1 MSKLKKINVVVISS
15 RFNEDIVN
23 NLYLGVERCFIDSAL
38 EVNIHRAFVPGAF
51 ELPYMAKQ
59 FVDKDAKYSLKKS
72 LEAAYSLAKV
82 DCIITLGCIIKGE
95 TAHFEYISNA
105 CSNTLA
111 SLTLQSKIPI
121 MFGVITAY
129 DKDQAI
135 ARSETDFNSN
145 KNLNIGYNVADAA
158 IKTLLSLED
167 LKGNINLHYNLLKK

>member
-23 NLYLGVERCFIDSAL
+23 NLYLGVERCFKDSAL
-38 EVNIHRAFVPGAF
+38 EVNIHRTFVPGAF

-59 FVDKDAKYSLKKS
+59 FVDKDVNNSPI
-72 LEAAYSLAKV
+72 

-105 CSNTLA
+105 CVNALA

-129 DKDQAI
+129 DKNQAI
-135 ARSETDFNSN
+135 ARSKTDFNSN

-167 LKGNINLHYNLLKK
+167 LKGNINLHYNLLEK

>member
-59 FVDKDAKYSLKKS
+59 FVDKDAKNSLKKS

-95 TAHFEYISNA
+95 TAHFEYISA
-105 CSNTLA
+105 EVSRGLADVMQQTGVPLGFGVLTTYTTEQALERSKGDASNKGYEATASAIEMA
-111 SLTLQSKIPI
+111 SL
-121 MFGVITAY
+121 
-129 DKDQAI
+129 
-135 ARSETDFNSN
+135 
-145 KNLNIGYNVADAA
+145 
-158 IKTLLSLED
+158 
-167 LKGNINLHYNLLKK
+167 LKQLKEEK